1 MHDEP
6 PDFNFLAT
14 GIGSVPFLNIRE
26 TCKQIFELLPSCPFW
41 PQFVRR
47 SPLEDMSI
55 QFSEGLPLIEIDQS
69 ARSLVIS
76 GDQERGQALADF
88 YTRFLSTDIEY
99 FKITPAFAPG
109 LYTLLEQL
117 NGMSGSSV
125 GPFVKGQSVGPVTF
139 AAGILGLDG
148 KPILHD
154 PELSEA
160 MANGLAIKALWQVRT
175 LSQTGMRPIL
185 FFDEPYLSGFGS
197 AFSPLERSAVID
209 LLKIPMDYLRK
220 HSDVIIGVHCCGNTD
235 WGMMLDAGPD
245 VVNFD
250 AFEFMDHFL
259 LYPDELKGFVEKGG
273 SIAWGIVPTAGFRGD
288 ETENQLSGM
297 LRRGMESLEK
307 WGISRE
313 LISRRS
319 MLTPAC
325 GMGTMDS
332 NSAKTAVK
340 LLSFISRYFRL

>member
-1 MHDEP
+1 MHETP
-6 PDFNFLAT
+6 HDFNFLAT
-14 GIGSVPFLNIRE
+14 GIGSVPFLDIE
-26 TCKQIFELLPSCPFW
+26 ATCQQIVEFLPRCPFW

-55 QFSEGLPLIEIDQS
+55 QFSGGLPLIEIEQN
-69 ARSLVIS
+69 ARSLAIS
-76 GDQERGQALADF
+76 RDQEREHALADF
-88 YTRFLSTDIEY
+88 YAKFLSTDIEY
-99 FKITPAFAPG
+99 FKITSDFAPG
-109 LYTLLEQL
+109 LYSLLEYL
-117 NGMSGSSV
+117 NGMRESTT
-125 GPFVKGQSVGPVTF
+125 GPFIKGQSVGPVTF

-197 AFSPLERSAVID
+197 AFSPLGRSEVID
-209 LLKIPMDYLRK
+209 LLRIPMDYLRK

-235 WGMMLDAGPD
+235 WSMILEAGPD

-259 LYPDELKGFVEKGG
+259 LYPDEVKRFVENGG
-273 SIAWGIVPTAGFRGD
+273 SIAWGIVPTASFRGD
-288 ETENQLSGM
+288 ETGDRLSGI
-297 LRRGMESLEK
+297 LKRGIESLEK
-307 WGISRE
+307 WGVSRG
-313 LISRRS
+313 LVSQRS
-319 MLTPAC
+319 ILTPAC
-325 GMGTMDS
+325 GMGTMDP
-332 NSAKTAVK
+332 NSAEAAIE
-340 LLSFISRYFRL
+340 LLSSLASYFSS